1 MDTKIKDLS
10 VDYNPFSLK
19 GKTILITGAAGGIGR
34 ATSIECAKLGAS
46 LILTDINEDGL
57 KTTLSQLERPTA
69 HSYVVANLT
78 VDEEID
84 KLVSEI
90 AQLDGLVSNTGVTK
104 PLPVKF
110 INRED
115 LERIMSINAMAP
127 MFLTQRLLRKKKFSK
142 NSSIVFTV
150 SIGGVYTTA
159 FGNAMYGSSKGALQV
174 FMKNVAL
181 ESAINGI
188 RCNSVNPGMIN
199 TGLLKPGTYSEEDR
213 QKDMQT
219 YPMKRY
225 GEPREVALGI
235 VYLLS
240 DASSFVTGHS
250 LIIDGG
256 KTLY

>member
-1 MDTKIKDLS
+1 M
-10 VDYNPFSLK
+10 YNPFSLE
-19 GKTILITGAAGGIGR
+19 GKIILIKCAAGGIGR
-34 ATSIECAKLGAS
+34 ATALECAKLGAT
-46 LILTDINEDGL
+46 LILTDINEEGL
-57 KTTLSQLERPTA
+57 KNTLSLLDNKEIHR
-69 HSYVVANLT
+69 YVVANLT
-78 VDEEID
+78 IDEEID
-84 KLVSEI
+84 KLVGEVDK
-90 AQLDGLVSNTGVTK
+90 LDGFVSNAGVTK
-104 PLPVKF
+104 PAPVKF
-110 INRED
+110 VNRTD
-115 LERIMSINAMAP
+115 LERIMQINAMAP
-127 MFLTQRLLRKKKFSK
+127 MYLTQRLLRKKKFSK
-142 NSSIVFTV
+142 NSSIVFTI

-181 ESAINGI
+181 ESAMSGI

-240 DASSFVTGHS
+240 DASSYVTGHS

>member
-1 MDTKIKDLS
+1 MES
-10 VDYNPFSLK
+10 YNPFSLE

-34 ATSIECAKLGAS
+34 ATAIECAKLGAS
-46 LILTDINEDGL
+46 LILTDINEEGL
-57 KTTLSQLERPTA
+57 KATLEQLTNQEQHR
-69 HSYVVANLT
+69 YVVANLT
-78 VDEEID
+78 VDEDID
-84 KLVSEI
+84 KLVGDI
-90 AQLDGLVSNTGVTK
+90 GKLDGLVSNAGVTK
-104 PLPVKF
+104 PLLVKF

-115 LERIMSINAMAP
+115 LDRIMQINAMAP
-127 MFLTQRLLRKKKFSK
+127 MFLTQRLLKKKK
-142 NSSIVFTV
+142 LAKGSSIVFTV

-159 FGNAMYGSSKGALQV
+159 IANAMYGSSKGALQV

-181 ESAINGI
+181 ESAANGI

-213 QKDMQT
+213 KRDMQT

>member
-1 MDTKIKDLS
+1 M
-10 VDYNPFSLK
+10 YNPYSLE
-19 GKTILITGAAGGIGR
+19 GKKILITGAAGGIGK
-34 ATSIECAKLGAS
+34 ATAIECAKLGAS
-46 LILTDINEDGL
+46 LILTDINEEGL
-57 KTTLSQLERPTA
+57 KTTLEELDNQDN
-69 HSYVVANLT
+69 HSYILANLT
-78 VDEEID
+78 VDEDID
-84 KLVSEI
+84 RLVSEI
-90 AQLDGLVSNTGVTK
+90 DMLDGFVSNAGVTK
-104 PLPVKF
+104 PAPVKF
-110 INRED
+110 INRDD
-115 LERIMSINAMAP
+115 LGRIMSINAMAP
-127 MFLTQRLLRKKKFSK
+127 MFLTQKLLRKKKFSK
-142 NSSIVFTV
+142 KSSIVFTV

>member
-1 MDTKIKDLS
+1 MEN
-10 VDYNPFSLK
+10 YNPFSLE

-34 ATSIECAKLGAS
+34 TTSIECAKLGAK

-57 KTTLSQLERPTA
+57 IATLELLDNKESHRYIV
-69 HSYVVANLT
+69 SNLT
-78 VDEEID
+78 IDEEID
-84 KLVSEI
+84 KLVREI
-90 AQLDGLVSNTGVTK
+90 DKLDGFVSNAGITK
-104 PLPVKF
+104 PAPVKF

-115 LERIMSINAMAP
+115 LGRIMSINAMAP
-127 MFLTQRLLRKKKFSK
+127 MFLTQRLLRKKKFNK

>member
-1 MDTKIKDLS
+1 MEG
-10 VDYNPFSLK
+10 YNPFSLE
-19 GKTILITGAAGGIGR
+19 GKVILITGAAGGIGR
-34 ATSIECAKLGAS
+34 ATAIECARLGAY
-46 LILTDINEDGL
+46 LILTDINEEGL
-57 KTTLSQLERPTA
+57 KATIEMLDNKGR
-69 HSYVVANLT
+69 HRIIVANLT
-78 VDEEID
+78 IDDDINHLVGEID
-84 KLVSEI
+84 KL
-90 AQLDGLVSNTGVTK
+90 DGFVSNAGVSK
-104 PLPVKF
+104 PAPVMF
-110 INRED
+110 VNRTD
-115 LERIMSINAMAP
+115 LERIMQINAMAP
-127 MFLTQRLLRKKKFSK
+127 MYLTQRLLRKKKFSK

-159 FGNAMYGSSKGALQV
+159 VGNAMYGSSKGALQV

-181 ESAINGI
+181 ESAVNGI

-213 QKDMQT
+213 KKDMQT

>member
-1 MDTKIKDLS
+1 MEM
-10 VDYNPFSLK
+10 YNPFSLEK
-19 GKTILITGAAGGIGR
+19 KVILITGAAGGIGR
-34 ATSIECAKLGAS
+34 ATAIECAKLGAT
-46 LILTDINEDGL
+46 LILTDINEEGL
-57 KTTLSQLERPTA
+57 NVTLELLANKDQHR
-69 HSYVVANLT
+69 YVVADLT
-78 VDEEID
+78 IDEERE
-84 KLVSEI
+84 KLVADIDE
-90 AQLDGLVSNTGVTK
+90 LDGFVSNAGITK

-110 INRED
+110 INKDD
-115 LERIMSINAMAP
+115 LGRIMSVNAMAP
-127 MFLTQRLLRKKKFSK
+127 MFLTQKLLRKRKFTK

-181 ESAINGI
+181 ESAASGI

>member
-1 MDTKIKDLS
+1 MEI
-10 VDYNPFSLK
+10 YNPFSLE

-34 ATSIECAKLGAS
+34 ATAIECAKLEAS
-46 LILTDINEDGL
+46 LILTDINEEGL
-57 KTTLSQLERPTA
+57 KATLEQLENQEQHR
-69 HSYVVANLT
+69 YVVANLT
-78 VDEEID
+78 ADEEID
-84 KLVSEI
+84 RLVDELEK
-90 AQLDGLVSNTGVTK
+90 LDGFVSNAGVTK
-104 PLPVKF
+104 PMLVKF

-115 LERIMSINAMAP
+115 LDRIMSINTMAP
-127 MFLTQRLLRKKKFSK
+127 MFLTQRLLKKKKFAK
-142 NSSIVFTV
+142 GSSIVFTV

-159 FGNAMYGSSKGALQV
+159 IANAMYGSSKGALQV

-181 ESAINGI
+181 ESAANGI

-213 QKDMQT
+213 KRDMQT

>member
-1 MDTKIKDLS
+1 MES
-10 VDYNPFSLK
+10 YNPFSLV

-34 ATSIECAKLGAS
+34 ATAIECAKLGAS
-46 LILTDINEDGL
+46 LILTDINEEGL
-57 KTTLSQLERPTA
+57 KSTLGELDSQER
-69 HSYVVANLT
+69 HRYVIANLT

-84 KLVSEI
+84 RLVGEI
-90 AQLDGLVSNTGVTK
+90 DKLDGFVSNAGVTK
-104 PLPVKF
+104 PALVKF

-115 LERIMSINAMAP
+115 LDRIMSINAMAP
-127 MFLTQRLLRKKKFSK
+127 MFLTQRLLKKKKFAK
-142 NSSIVFTV
+142 GASIVFTV

-159 FGNAMYGSSKGALQV
+159 IANAMYGSSKGALQV

-181 ESAINGI
+181 ESAANGI

-213 QKDMQT
+213 KRDMQT

-240 DASSFVTGHS
+240 DASSYVTGHS

>member
-1 MDTKIKDLS
+1 MGN
-10 VDYNPFSLK
+10 YNPYSLD
-19 GKTILITGAAGGIGR
+19 GKVILITGAAGGIGK
-34 ATSIECAKLGAS
+34 ATAIECAKLGAS

-57 KTTLSQLERPTA
+57 KTTLELLENQDQHR
-69 HSYVVANLT
+69 YIVANLT

-84 KLVSEI
+84 QLVGEI
-90 AQLDGLVSNTGVTK
+90 EKLDGFVSNAGVTK
-104 PLPVKF
+104 PAPVKF
-110 INRED
+110 VNRTD

-127 MFLTQRLLRKKKFSK
+127 MFLTQRLLRKKKFAK
-142 NSSIVFTV
+142 GSSIVFTV

-181 ESAINGI
+181 ESAASGI

>member
-1 MDTKIKDLS
+1 MN
-10 VDYNPFSLK
+10 YNPFSLD

-34 ATSIECAKLGAS
+34 ATAIECAKLGAS
-46 LILTDINEDGL
+46 LILTDINEEGL
-57 KTTLSQLERPTA
+57 KATLEQLENQEQ
-69 HSYVVANLT
+69 HCYIVANLT

-84 KLVSEI
+84 KLVGEI
-90 AQLDGLVSNTGVTK
+90 EKLDGFVSNAGVTK
-104 PLPVKF
+104 PALVKF

-115 LERIMSINAMAP
+115 LDRILSINAMAP
-127 MFLTQRLLRKKKFSK
+127 MFLTQRLLKKKK
-142 NSSIVFTV
+142 LAKGSSIVFTV

-159 FGNAMYGSSKGALQV
+159 IANAMYGSSKGALHV

-181 ESAINGI
+181 ESAVNGI

-213 QKDMQT
+213 KRDMQT
-219 YPMKRY
+219 YPMRRY

>member
-1 MDTKIKDLS
+1 MDR
-10 VDYNPFSLK
+10 YNPFSLE
-19 GKTILITGAAGGIGR
+19 GKTILITGAAGGIGG
-34 ATSIECAKLGAS
+34 ATAVECAKLGAS
-46 LILTDINEDGL
+46 LILTDINEEGL
-57 KTTLSQLERPTA
+57 IKMLDSLENREL
-69 HSYVVANLT
+69 HRYVVANLT
-78 VDEEID
+78 IDEEID
-84 KLVSEI
+84 KLVGEI
-90 AQLDGLVSNTGVTK
+90 DKLDGFVSNAGVTK
-104 PLPVKF
+104 PAPVKF
-110 INRED
+110 INRSD
-115 LERIMSINAMAP
+115 LDRIMSINAMAP

-142 NSSIVFTV
+142 NASIVFTV

-181 ESAINGI
+181 ESAFNGI

>member
-1 MDTKIKDLS
+1 MES
-10 VDYNPFSLK
+10 YNPFSLE
-19 GKTILITGAAGGIGR
+19 GKTILVTGAAGGIGR
-34 ATSIECAKLGAS
+34 ATAIECAQLGAS

-57 KTTLSQLERPTA
+57 KATLEQLDNQEQHR
-69 HSYVVANLT
+69 YVVANLT

-84 KLVSEI
+84 KLVGEI
-90 AQLDGLVSNTGVTK
+90 DKLDGFVSNAGVTK
-104 PLPVKF
+104 PSLVKF

-115 LERIMSINAMAP
+115 LDRIMCINAMAP
-127 MFLTQRLLRKKKFSK
+127 MFLTQRLLKKKKFAK
-142 NSSIVFTV
+142 GASIVFTV

-159 FGNAMYGSSKGALQV
+159 IANAMYGSSKGALQV

-181 ESAINGI
+181 ESAANGI

-213 QKDMQT
+213 KRDMQT

>member
-1 MDTKIKDLS
+1 MEI
-10 VDYNPFSLK
+10 YNPFSLE

-34 ATSIECAKLGAS
+34 ATAIECAKLGAG
-46 LILTDINEDGL
+46 LVLTDINEKGL
-57 KTTLSQLERPTA
+57 KATLEQLESQEKHR
-69 HSYVVANLT
+69 YVVANLT
-78 VDEEID
+78 VDEDINRLVGEIE
-84 KLVSEI
+84 K
-90 AQLDGLVSNTGVTK
+90 LDGFVSNAGVTK
-104 PLPVKF
+104 PALVKF

-115 LERIMSINAMAP
+115 LDRIMSINAMAP
-127 MFLTQRLLRKKKFSK
+127 MFLTQRLLRKKKFAK
-142 NSSIVFTV
+142 GASIVFTV

-159 FGNAMYGSSKGALQV
+159 IANAMYGSSKGALQV

-181 ESAINGI
+181 ESAVNGI

-213 QKDMQT
+213 KRDMQT

>member
-1 MDTKIKDLS
+1 MES
-10 VDYNPFSLK
+10 YNPFSLE

-34 ATSIECAKLGAS
+34 ATAIECAKLGAS
-46 LILTDINEDGL
+46 LILTDINEEGL
-57 KTTLSQLERPTA
+57 KVTLEQLENQEQHR
-69 HSYVVANLT
+69 YVVANLT
-78 VDEEID
+78 MDEEID
-84 KLVSEI
+84 RLVGEMDK
-90 AQLDGLVSNTGVTK
+90 LDGFVSNAGVTK
-104 PLPVKF
+104 PSLVKF

-115 LERIMSINAMAP
+115 LDRIMSINAMAP
-127 MFLTQRLLRKKKFSK
+127 MFLTQRLLKKKK
-142 NSSIVFTV
+142 LVKGASIVFTV

-159 FGNAMYGSSKGALQV
+159 IANAMYGSSKGALQV

-181 ESAINGI
+181 ESAANGI

-213 QKDMQT
+213 KRDMQT